1 MLAAVSK
8 HIKDVSIL
16 RRLLFAVSQL
26 PDELPDVWRLAVEFA
41 TRHKKGSIKDEATV
55 KLIMENL
62 EEIDPMAFKSD
73 NNLFLELLSSPMDN
87 PLGVALISPVKEC
100 ILCGNTLHLRRD
112 RPSVITIYDD
122 RVGTIP
128 GTHFH
133 KNCKSRSCGCTQYY
147 GYYTKKGSTQVFF
160 NADWKLMSYF
170 VSSRETAFSTTLMKR
185 FEAEVLLG

>member
-1 MLAAVSK
+1 
-8 HIKDVSIL
+8 
-16 RRLLFAVSQL
+16 
-26 PDELPDVWRLAVEFA
+26 
-41 TRHKKGSIKDEATV
+41 
-55 KLIMENL
+55 MENL
-62 EEIDPMAFKSD
+62 EEIDPTAFKSD

-112 RPSVITIYDD
+112 RPSAITIYDD

-160 NADWKLMSYF
+160 NADRKLMSYF

-185 FEAEVLLG
+185 FEAEVLLGQLSFKQCAEVYNRLHNCDLSFSETDAK

>member
-16 RRLLFAVSQL
+16 RRLLFAISQL
-26 PDELPDVWRLAVEFA
+26 PNELPDVWRLAIEFA
-41 TRHKKGSIKDEATV
+41 TRYKKGSIKDETTL

-62 EEIDPMAFKSD
+62 EEIDPTAFKSD
-73 NNLFLELLSSPMDN
+73 NSLFLELLSSPMDN

-112 RPSVITIYDD
+112 RPSAITIYDD
-122 RVGTIP
+122 RVGIIS

-147 GYYTKKGSTQVFF
+147 GYYTKKVSTQG
-160 NADWKLMSYF
+160 L
-170 VSSRETAFSTTLMKR
+170 
-185 FEAEVLLG
+185 